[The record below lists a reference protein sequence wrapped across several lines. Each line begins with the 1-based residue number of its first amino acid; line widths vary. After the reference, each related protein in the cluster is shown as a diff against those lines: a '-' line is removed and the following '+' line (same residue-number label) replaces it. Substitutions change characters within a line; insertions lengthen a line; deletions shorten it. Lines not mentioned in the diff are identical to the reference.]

1 MTFYIEIA
9 SQLAGE
15 KHLPKVLANHLTSF
29 CTFNVL
35 KVIVM
40 RDTSDL
46 VDHPIEPISAKKVFA
61 TYYMKT
67 NNTTQFASFNHIFL
81 V

>member
-15 KHLPKVLANHLTSF
+15 KHLLKVLANHLTSF
-29 CTFNVL
+29 YTFNVL

-46 VDHPIEPISAKKVFA
+46 VDHPIEPIRSSQLI
-61 TYYMKT
+61 T
-67 NNTTQFASFNHIFL
+67 
-81 V
+81 